1 MNERQSAEERSAT
14 SDPILLDRPVEGV
27 CRITLNRP
35 DALNSFTWEMYQR
48 LLDALADLENDAT
61 IRVVVLTGAGRG
73 FCAGHDIR
81 NGGQPHFAPEGAGRP
96 YRDRASIRWLSQ
108 IPSAIR
114 NLPQPVICAVNGAA
128 AGLGYALAL
137 TADITIAARSAQFIN
152 AFHNAGG
159 GAELGFSYL
168 LPRLVGTQRAAE
180 LMLTARPVLA
190 DEAERI
196 GLIVRAVED
205 ERLMD
210 EALSIASN
218 IMVNV
223 PLGVQLTKQSLIFNQ
238 TAGSLE
244 MAMELEARAIQIY
257 QSTQDAK
264 EKRAAML
271 EKRRPN
277 FTVS

>member
-1 MNERQSAEERSAT
+1 MNEQQSDEKAKPP
-14 SDPILLDRPVEGV
+14 SDLILLDRPVVGV

-35 DALNSFTWEMYQR
+35 DVLNSFSWAMYQQ
-48 LLDALADLENDAT
+48 LLDALVDLENDET
-61 IRVVVLTGAGRG
+61 VRVVLLTGAGRG

-81 NGGQPHFAPEGAGRP
+81 NGGQPHFAPEGAGKI
-96 YRDRASIRWLSQ
+96 YRDRSSLRWLAQ
-108 IPSAIR
+108 IPTAIR

-128 AGLGYALAL
+128 AGLGYIMAL
-137 TADITIAARSAQFIN
+137 TADITIAARSAKFIN
-152 AFHNAGG
+152 GFHNAGG

-168 LPRLVGTQRAAE
+168 LPRVIGTQRAAE
-180 LMLTARPVLA
+180 LLLTARPVLA

-196 GLIVRAVED
+196 GLIVRAVDD
-205 ERLMD
+205 ERLID
-210 EALSIASN
+210 EALAIADN

-223 PLGVQLTKQSLIFNQ
+223 PMGVQMTKQSLLLNQ

-244 MAMELEARAIQIY
+244 MAMEMEARAVQIY

-264 EKRAAML
+264 EKRAALL